1 MNPYANEDMA
11 WQRMKDMQLEAEN
24 RRLETG
30 QAQPFFTAVRRVG
43 ARMWHLA
50 GVAMQRPPRRRP
62 RSVA

>member
-24 RRLETG
+24 RRLTG
-30 QAQPFFTAVRRVG
+30 QTQPLLTAVRRVG

-62 RSVA
+62 RSVP

>member
-24 RRLETG
+24 RRLT
-30 QAQPFFTAVRRVG
+30 AQTQPLLTAVRRVG